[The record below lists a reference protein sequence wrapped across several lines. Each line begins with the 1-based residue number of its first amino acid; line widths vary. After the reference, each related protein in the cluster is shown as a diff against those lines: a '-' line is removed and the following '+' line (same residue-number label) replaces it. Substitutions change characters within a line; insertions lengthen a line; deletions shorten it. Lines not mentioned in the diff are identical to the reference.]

1 MSIQNYWPERDK
13 VIDCIRSEA
22 EELTDQ
28 LLISVHQ
35 SMQLSKGLFGH
46 IEGQGKSVTESDLLK
61 HLKTVNRPIPLVGH
75 AGSGKSHLV
84 RWVHAKLRLDPEIQ
98 NNWHIVRIPK
108 NASLR
113 QVLNLLLDGLEGEEF
128 DNARAKVHE
137 VGSSLETEKVATLF
151 VTFTRFALDEIVK
164 KIKKGPRPDSKDKE
178 KELRDKALIAK
189 HLINYLKDDIIESHL
204 TEKGMPVYNL
214 ANRLVSSQQSYQE
227 VDESQYVI
235 AEEHLEF
242 NYDID
247 NLGKNARDAVN
258 NLQLHTNPGRMLQ
271 CLDVL
276 NEAINTS
283 AKDIFSQLFQFNNG
297 SFQDLFKD
305 IRRSLKSKN
314 KTLVVLVEDM
324 AAISAIEDVLLD
336 SLLEEDTYEGESDLC
351 LLKSI
356 VAVTDNYPGYIYRG
370 ATLVTRSNFEWKI
383 RTEESVENYERVI
396 DFCSRYINAARHGKQ
411 EIENLWKESK
421 GFETLP
427 VWGESLEGDE
437 LDTLGAFG
445 ESSIGIPLFPYNRA
459 SIIKLTK
466 TYCMSSLGR
475 IDFNP
480 RKIINNI
487 LLPLLRDYHQD
498 FVRGLF
504 PSANF
509 APEVST
515 EGAMGVI
522 SEINRLGLNA
532 DEKARANKFAVI
544 WGQGRTLGDLK
555 YTVNN
560 LQARVFSLPE
570 IFGSGP
576 VSDDTIGDPE
586 VVKPKYCSECGEPT
600 DSCTCQISHDTPDLE
615 LLKREQEIDDWFS
628 HKQALPQE
636 TANEL
641 RKQLFDMLSN
651 YRDIDWYGVDSTK
664 QWKTTNQTSKAG
676 GGSLF
681 DAMVKNKQTYLI
693 ELPRTGA
700 NPVGSFLPFCKEE
713 EISDSTDSIE
723 LKRTVLAILRYHYH
737 NSGKQNN
744 LRWDYNGGFED
755 FSYYTSFADKW
766 VPNQTVKIISKAR
779 QKTHEF
785 IAQQLAF
792 ANALGYP
799 EVTSVKEALP
809 ILSKKSA
816 HLRSE
821 LGCPINEEL
830 EMFRE
835 ELLTLWDD
843 MRLEWQRRL
852 MTVNVAI
859 DAGEFNVAYKQATK
873 SKLDVLTSE
882 QRRLFTNAYKN
893 IQPSLVRISKG
904 LEDYDLVDEV
914 REGLSSMLQIY
925 KDVRDLGFYPA
936 NGDVKS
942 IETVSKYVKEIG
954 ESPDW
959 PTVNDVKKLANPNVD
974 AQTKYK
980 LVNRLN
986 GNSIERWERV
996 LKDWEIISNYA
1007 FPKLSKINL
1016 DEGADKVDE
1025 IEAKIGI
1032 QFDEINGNLEQ
1043 TITEEV
1049 CSEY

>member
-1 MSIQNYWPERDK
+1 MSIQNYWPERNK

-46 IEGQGKSVTESDLLK
+46 LEGQGESVTENDLLN
-61 HLKTVNRPIPLVGH
+61 HLKAVNRPIPLVGN

-128 DNARAKVHE
+128 ENARAKVHE
-137 VGSSLETEKVATLF
+137 VGSSLETDKIATLF
-151 VTFTRFALDEIVK
+151 VTFTRFALDEVEK
-164 KIKKGPRPDSKDKE
+164 KIKKGPRPDSKEKA

-189 HLINYLKDDIIESHL
+189 HLSNYLKDDIIESHL
-204 TEKGMPVYNL
+204 TDKGMPVYNL
-214 ANRLVSSQQSYQE
+214 ANRLVSNQQSYQE
-227 VDESQYVI
+227 VDDSQYVI
-235 AEEHLEF
+235 AKEHLEF

-258 NLQLHTNPGRMLQ
+258 NLQLHTNPERMQL

-283 AKDIFSQLFQFNNG
+283 SKDIFSQLFQFNNG

-305 IRRSLKSKN
+305 IRRSLKSKS

-356 VAVTDNYPGYIYRG
+356 VAVTHNYPGYLYRG

-383 RTEESVENYERVI
+383 RTDESSENYERVI

-411 EIENLWKESK
+411 EIQNLWKASK
-421 GFETLP
+421 GFEALP
-427 VWGESLEGDE
+427 VWDEYLEGDE
-437 LDTLGAFG
+437 LDTLGAYG
-445 ESSIGIPLFPYNRA
+445 KSSIGIPLFPYNRA

-466 TYCMSSLGR
+466 TYCMSLGK

-487 LLPLLRDYHQD
+487 LLPLLRDHQQD

-504 PSANF
+504 PSATF

-544 WGQGRTLGDLK
+544 WGQGRTLDELK
-555 YTVNN
+555 KTVNN
-560 LQARVFSLPE
+560 LQAKVFSLPE
-570 IFGSGP
+570 IFGSGT
-576 VSDDTIGDPE
+576 VIYNTEGGKDKVE
-586 VVKPKYCSECGEPT
+586 KPKYCSECGELV
-600 DSCTCQISHDTPDLE
+600 DSCVCQTNHDTPELE
-615 LLKREQEIDDWFS
+615 LFKREQEIDDWFS

-641 RKQLFDMLSN
+641 RRQLFDMLSN
-651 YRDIDWYGVDSTK
+651 YRDLDWYGVDSTK
-664 QWKTTNQTSKAG
+664 QWKTPSQRGKSG

-681 DAMVKNKQTYLI
+681 DVMVKIRNTYLI

-700 NPVGSFLPFCKEE
+700 NRWEPFY
-713 EISDSTDSIE
+713 
-723 LKRTVLAILRYHYH
+723 L
-737 NSGKQNN
+737 
-744 LRWDYNGGFED
+744 
-755 FSYYTSFADKW
+755 
-766 VPNQTVKIISKAR
+766 
-779 QKTHEF
+779 
-785 IAQQLAF
+785 
-792 ANALGYP
+792 
-799 EVTSVKEALP
+799 SVKR
-809 ILSKKSA
+809 K
-816 HLRSE
+816 RSV
-821 LGCPINEEL
+821 
-830 EMFRE
+830 
-835 ELLTLWDD
+835 T
-843 MRLEWQRRL
+843 RR
-852 MTVNVAI
+852 
-859 DAGEFNVAYKQATK
+859 
-873 SKLDVLTSE
+873 
-882 QRRLFTNAYKN
+882 
-893 IQPSLVRISKG
+893 
-904 LEDYDLVDEV
+904 
-914 REGLSSMLQIY
+914 
-925 KDVRDLGFYPA
+925 
-936 NGDVKS
+936 
-942 IETVSKYVKEIG
+942 
-954 ESPDW
+954 
-959 PTVNDVKKLANPNVD
+959 NP
-974 AQTKYK
+974 
-980 LVNRLN
+980 LN
-986 GNSIERWERV
+986 
-996 LKDWEIISNYA
+996 
-1007 FPKLSKINL
+1007 
-1016 DEGADKVDE
+1016 
-1025 IEAKIGI
+1025 
-1032 QFDEINGNLEQ
+1032 
-1043 TITEEV
+1043 
-1049 CSEY
+1049 